1 MHLCISYSKLSLLN
15 YLQMKS
21 LGNFSVQ
28 GRFSLTFLSMRNFL
42 LGLISIYLEQ
52 LSFFLE
58 SFPSKSFSKN
68 RFIYINVDI
77 GIALYLVKIGKE
89 SQIYCILRNFSE
101 FSSETELSRRHSLER
116 KKEVDI
122 KDL

>member
-1 MHLCISYSKLSLLN
+1 M
-15 YLQMKS
+15 
-21 LGNFSVQ
+21 
-28 GRFSLTFLSMRNFL
+28 
-42 LGLISIYLEQ
+42 
-52 LSFFLE
+52 
-58 SFPSKSFSKN
+58 
-68 RFIYINVDI
+68 

-101 FSSETELSRRHSLER
+101 FSSETELSRRHSLEI

>member
-1 MHLCISYSKLSLLN
+1 
-15 YLQMKS
+15 MKS

-52 LSFFLE
+52 LSFFESFFQGAE

>member
-101 FSSETELSRRHSLER
+101 FSSETELSRRYSLER